1 MEHTRRKKSVPV
13 ASTCLKGEVRPNTV
27 SYCSGRHDARK
38 EADGLGD
45 EEVDDDDD
53 DDAEEDEVVVVV
65 VGSSS
70 MLEEEDDVAVVGA
83 EGGYLN
89 GSPPKLTVH
98 RTCVSMET
106 PA

>member
-1 MEHTRRKKSVPV
+1 
-13 ASTCLKGEVRPNTV
+13 V

-45 EEVDDDDD
+45 EEVDDDD
-53 DDAEEDEVVVVV
+53 EEDEDMVVAA

-70 MLEEEDDVAVVGA
+70 MLEGEDEAAAVSGV
-83 EGGYLN
+83 GGYLN